1 MWIYDASAKIFAWV
15 WGGTHGAG
23 EWVSVSGT
31 GTSLTLK
38 ADAMASG
45 FLLVRCHSATT
56 TPNWDVTEDGPGKIW
71 NQTKDKNI
79 TYGQTSYSVTFN

>member
-1 MWIYDASAKIFAWV
+1 
-15 WGGTHGAG
+15 
-23 EWVSVSGT
+23 
-31 GTSLTLK
+31 
-38 ADAMASG
+38 
-45 FLLVRCHSATT
+45 LLVRCHSATI